1 MQTKSNACAWNPI
14 EAFNFTCANE
24 DCNLY
29 SYDLRKLGIA
39 KCVHEGHVSA
49 VMDCDYSPT
58 GRELVSGSYDRT
70 IRLYKHDAGRSRDC
84 YHTKRMQR
92 VFGVRFSGDG
102 SYVFSASDDM
112 NCRVWKAR
120 ASEKSGTLLPKEK
133 ASAAYNAALIKRYG
147 HLPEIKRIVRHRH
160 LPKHIYSTTKLHREV
175 KDKERRKA
183 VNRMKHSAPG
193 TSKIKPARQK
203 KIVKTLE

>member
-1 MQTKSNACAWNPI
+1 MNT
-14 EAFNFTCANE
+14 
-24 DCNLY
+24 
-29 SYDLRKLGIA
+29 
-39 KCVHEGHVSA
+39 
-49 VMDCDYSPT
+49 
-58 GRELVSGSYDRT
+58 ELPPLPRY
-70 IRLYKHDAGRSRDC
+70 
-84 YHTKRMQR
+84 R
-92 VFGVRFSGDG
+92 VIGVRPAVG
-102 SYVFSASDDM
+102 
-112 NCRVWKAR
+112 RPTRKAR

-147 HLPEIKRIVRHRH
+147 HLPEIKRIARHRH